1 MHADGSGPRHPSR
14 VTFDADT
21 RRDVTLRLVPP
32 KQRVIAMAIEHWTRF
47 AKAVA
52 WARCLE
58 G

>member
-21 RRDVTLRLVPP
+21 RRDVPP

-52 WARCLE
+52 WARCLA